1 LGVALLG
8 LSGLIAL
15 VSSALPSVR
24 GMAVDPHLSCEIL
37 GFVVWLWGAFVFC
50 FGKAVARNCL
60 FPLLF
65 LLWLVPLPDAAMS
78 YVVVF
83 LQKATAS
90 TAYAMLGALGV
101 PVMKDSTTLIMP
113 GLALQIAEECSSIR
127 SSMMLI
133 VSSMVMSYI
142 LLRSFWARGIVM
154 LAAVPFAVFKNGT
167 RVVTLALLGAYVD
180 PEILN
185 SPLHRQ
191 GGPIFL
197 VASLLGIF
205 VLIWILG
212 KAENSQGRLL
222 RPNQVV

>member
-1 LGVALLG
+1 
-8 LSGLIAL
+8 
-15 VSSALPSVR
+15 
-24 GMAVDPHLSCEIL
+24 
-37 GFVVWLWGAFVFC
+37 
-50 FGKAVARNCL
+50 
-60 FPLLF
+60 
-65 LLWLVPLPDAAMS
+65 
-78 YVVVF
+78 
-83 LQKATAS
+83 
-90 TAYAMLGALGV
+90 
-101 PVMKDSTTLIMP
+101 
-113 GLALQIAEECSSIR
+113 
-127 SSMMLI
+127 
-133 VSSMVMSYI
+133 
-142 LLRSFWARGIVM
+142 M

-180 PEILN
+180 PEILD